1 MTTVFVSHPSNRFD
15 MYFGERANQ
24 ALREVAEVRL
34 NPHPRELTTAELID
48 AARGCDAFI
57 AYRQT
62 PAPEALFSGL
72 PTLAVFLR
80 CAMDIRTVDVEAAS
94 AHGVLVTR
102 ASAGFNTAVAEWVIG
117 AMIDL
122 GRGITRHA
130 ETFHRRQT
138 PQPFMGRELRG
149 STLGIVGLGGIGR
162 TLCQLALPFGMQVL
176 VTSPGTIDM
185 AVVGQVGQVGRVRQV
200 LLPELL
206 AQSDF
211 VVCLAPANAETAQ
224 MFNAQAFAAMQRGAF
239 FINAARGELIDDNA
253 LLVALASGHLGGAAL
268 DVGMAPD
275 QMPSSALAEHPA
287 VIATPHIGGL
297 TQPAT
302 EHQALETVAQLS
314 SLLKGKLPPGAVNPQ
329 HAARLARWGINA

>member
-1 MTTVFVSHPSNRFD
+1 MTTVFISHPTNRFD
-15 MYFGERANQ
+15 MYFGERAAT

-34 NPHPRELTTAELID
+34 NPLPRELSTGELIE
-48 AARGCDAFI
+48 AAQGCDALI

-62 PAPEALFSGL
+62 PAPEALFAGL
-72 PTLAVFLR
+72 PKLATFLR
-80 CAMDIRTVDVEAAS
+80 CAMDIRTVDVDAAS

-130 ETFHRRQT
+130 QAFHLQQT
-138 PQPFMGRELRG
+138 PQPFLGRELRG

-162 TLCQLALPFGMQVL
+162 ALCQLALPFGMQVL
-176 VTSPGTIDM
+176 VTSPGTVDTSN
-185 AVVGQVGQVGRVRQV
+185 VRQV
-200 LLPELL
+200 RLPELL

-211 VVCLAPANAETAQ
+211 VVCLAPANAETAH

-239 FINAARGELIDDNA
+239 FINAARGELVDDAA
-253 LLVALASGHLGGAAL
+253 LLAALKAHHLGGAAL

-275 QMPSSALAEHPA
+275 QMPTPALAEHPA
-287 VIATPHIGGL
+287 VVATPHIGGL

-302 EHQALETVAQLS
+302 EHQAMETVAQLR
-314 SLLKGKLPPGAVNPQ
+314 SLLQGELPPGTVNPQ
-329 HAARLARWGINA
+329 HATRLARWGLTT

>member
-15 MYFGERANQ
+15 MYFGERAAQ
-24 ALREVAEVRL
+24 ALRKVADVRL
-34 NPHPRELTTAELID
+34 NPHPQELATGELIE
-48 AARGCDAFI
+48 AAQGCDAII

-62 PAPEALFSGL
+62 PAPEALFAGL
-72 PTLAVFLR
+72 PALAVFLR
-80 CAMDIRTVDVEAAS
+80 CAMDIRAVDVDAAS

-130 ETFHRRQT
+130 QAFHLQQT
-138 PQPFMGRELRG
+138 PQPFTGRELRG
-149 STLGIVGLGGIGR
+149 SALGIVGLGGIGSA
-162 TLCQLALPFGMQVL
+162 LCQLALPFGMQVL
-176 VTSPGTIDM
+176 VTSPGTLD
-185 AVVGQVGQVGRVRQV
+185 RPDVRQV
-200 LLPELL
+200 RLPELL
-206 AQSDF
+206 ARSDF

-239 FINAARGELIDDNA
+239 FINAARGELVDDSA
-253 LLVALASGHLGGAAL
+253 LLAALEAGHLAGAAL

-275 QMPSSALAEHPA
+275 QMPSPALAVHPA
-287 VIATPHIGGL
+287 VLATPHIGGL

-302 EHQALETVAQLS
+302 EHQAMETVAQLTD
-314 SLLKGKLPPGAVNPQ
+314 LLRGQLPPGAVNPR
-329 HAARLARWGINA
+329 HATRLARWGIAA